1 MMTEHYNGV
10 RKFLDQL
17 NLGKYW
23 DIFKAKGYDRESDI
37 RDLSEEDLE
46 AMHIWG
52 PDRQRIL
59 QSGK

>member
-1 MMTEHYNGV
+1 MMTEYCNGV
-10 RKFLDQL
+10 RKFLEQL
-17 NLGKYW
+17 NLGNYW

-37 RDLSEEDLE
+37 KDLDEEDLE
-46 AMHIWG
+46 AMHIRG